1 MEEFPANSNKSKGA
15 EPVEEPKKVTKVISG
30 QATTRKRPFGKRF
43 TETFLGGDA
52 RSVAGNVVFEVFIPA
67 AREMMYNTLS
77 EGFERVIF
85 GETRTRSR
93 RRAGG
98 FWADSDYGRV
108 RYERGGSSRSSRSRD
123 RDDEPRASRRRP
135 RSVHDFEDVI
145 VRTRPEAVEV
155 ISTMNDLIDKYGEVS
170 IADLHMMVELDFDH
184 TDEKWGWTDLRDA
197 EVERV
202 KSGYLLDLPRPEVL
216 G

>member
-1 MEEFPANSNKSKGA
+1 MEEFPANSKKSKEGELP
-15 EPVEEPKKVTKVISG
+15 EPEKKITKVISG
-30 QATTRKRPFGKRF
+30 TATTRKRPFGKRF
-43 TETFLGGDA
+43 AETFLGGDA

-67 AREMMYNTLS
+67 AREMMYSTLA

-85 GETRTRSR
+85 GENRSR
-93 RRAGG
+93 GRRRTSG

-108 RYERGGSSRSSRSRD
+108 RYERGRSSGRSRD

-135 RSVHDFEDVI
+135 RSIYDFEDVI
-145 VRTRPEAVEV
+145 IKSRAEAIEV
-155 ISTMNDLIDKYGEVS
+155 LSTMNELVDKYGEVS
-170 IADLHMMVELDFDH
+170 VADLHQMVELDFEP

-202 KSGYLLDLPRPEVL
+202 RSGYLIDLPRPEVL